1 LDGGVSDP
9 DQILVS
15 NLQVSCLIGVPE
27 EERAV
32 PQRLLV
38 SLRVYPHRN
47 FTGLEDEIGNTV
59 DYYVL
64 TRRIQGLAGER
75 PRKLIETLAE
85 EIATTVLREFAVQR
99 VEVELRKFILPDA
112 DFVAVCIM
120 REV

>member
-1 LDGGVSDP
+1 MDGGVSDP

-27 EERAV
+27 EERGA
-32 PQRLLV
+32 PQKLLV
-38 SLRVYPHRN
+38 SLRVYPRRG
-47 FTGLEDEIGNTV
+47 FAGLEDEIGNTV

-75 PRKLIETLAE
+75 PRKLIETLADE
-85 EIATTVLREFAVQR
+85 MAATVLGEFAVQR

-112 DFVAVCIM
+112 EFVAVRIV